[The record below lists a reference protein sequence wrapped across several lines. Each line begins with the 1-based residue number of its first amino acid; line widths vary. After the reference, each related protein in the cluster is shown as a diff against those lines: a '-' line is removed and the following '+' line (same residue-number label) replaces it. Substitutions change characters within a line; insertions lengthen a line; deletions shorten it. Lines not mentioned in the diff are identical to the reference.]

1 MRKNYRCARLL
12 LSSQASVKSVV
23 WRTKTL
29 LAIDNR
35 AKHWYTIFVSEFGC
49 GVVVGVCVLSHGRDG
64 ANARQGLLRR
74 DDNKLLVAYRLRG
87 KRLRRVV
94 PIVLRRRR
102 RVLRRTAQNGFFSHE
117 NAWLRRRLLRLP
129 LLQKEVVELCRRT

>member
-1 MRKNYRCARLL
+1 MHAQIHDGQNCRT
-12 LSSQASVKSVV
+12 QAQINVQDGSRPRVLRHIQQSFPQ
-23 WRTKTL
+23 L
-29 LAIDNR
+29 HAQNR
-35 AKHWYTIFVSEFGC
+35 PAGKH
-49 GVVVGVCVLSHGRDG
+49 

-74 DDNKLLVAYRLRG
+74 DDNKLLVACRLRG

-129 LLQKEVVELCRRT
+129 LFQKEVTARAQTAKR